1 MKTIQI
7 LGLTYR
13 ISEVECVNKEEL
25 RRGEINFL
33 TNEIRIDQSL
43 PEDLKGQ
50 VLVHEVLHAIFDL
63 LGYED
68 LCSDENKVQGIATAL
83 YELVQSN
90 QRFFLEAAMSSSVL
104 IGDPGAPGAPRSAAS
119 EEAQDSHG
127 HPHRGTGGHL

>member
-1 MKTIQI
+1 MKTVKI

-13 ISEVECVNKEEL
+13 ITEVECVNKEEL

-50 VLVHEVLHAIFDL
+50 VLIHEVLHAIFDL

-83 YELVQSN
+83 HQVLKENQSL
-90 QRFFLEAAMSSSVL
+90 FLF
-104 IGDPGAPGAPRSAAS
+104 
-119 EEAQDSHG
+119 
-127 HPHRGTGGHL
+127 